1 MAAVSWLDRIR
12 RGPSI
17 EEALLAG
24 GVEEEEIE
32 RAAAVGGLELLA
44 IDRLL
49 DDAPRTLSQR
59 DIAERSGL
67 PVEDISQ
74 VWRALGFPHVEPDE
88 RIYTQADADITAM
101 VGSLLDRG
109 LTDEDLTLQMARVIG
124 QSLSRVAAAQ
134 VAVMVDRMSSRTEEE
149 RSGTPFEDR
158 TELLFEVMPGVLD
171 YVWRRHLEVEARR
184 RLAQLEGADPDAA
197 SATLVVGFADLVGFT
212 ALSQQIP
219 EDELAHVV
227 GRFES
232 VAADVVSSHGGRLVK
247 TIGDEVMF
255 AADTPIAGA
264 EIALGLSEQFR
275 AEEVV
280 SDVRVGMAYG
290 PVLQYEGDL
299 YGPVVN
305 LAHRIVGIAYPGSVV
320 VPEPLQQV
328 FDEEDRYDLVSIRA
342 HTLRDIGRV
351 PLWLLRR
358 TSEEMSLLDKAR
370 LRREIGRAWIEEHF
384 GTVLDLDFGQ
394 SGKARPPEP
403 EPAPAPDETSPTDAR
418 AHEGSTSP
426 PDP

>member
-1 MAAVSWLDRIR
+1 MNWLERLR

-24 GVEEEEIE
+24 GVEEEDIE

-49 DDAPRTLSQR
+49 DDSPRELSQR
-59 DIAERSGL
+59 DIAENTGL

-74 VWRALGFPHVEPDE
+74 VWRALGFPHVQPDE
-88 RIYTQADADITAM
+88 KVYTQADADITAM

-134 VAVMVDRMSSRTEEE
+134 VTVMVDRQA
-149 RSGTPFEDR
+149 DR
-158 TELLFEVMPGVLD
+158 TEDEASEAPFADRSELLFQVMPGVLE

-184 RLAQLEGADPDAA
+184 RLAQLEGAEEAET
-197 SATLVVGFADLVGFT
+197 SSVLVVGFADLVGFT
-212 ALSQQIP
+212 ALSQQLP

-227 GRFES
+227 GRFEA
-232 VAADVVSSHGGRLVK
+232 VAADVVSVHGGRLIK

-255 AADTPIAGA
+255 SADDPVTGA

-290 PVLQYEGDL
+290 SVLQYEGDL
-299 YGPVVN
+299 YGPIVN
-305 LAHRIVGIAYPGSVV
+305 MAHRIVGIAYPGSIV
-320 VPEPLQQV
+320 VPEGLHDALLDAGQ
-328 FDEEDRYDLVSIRA
+328 YDLVSIRA

-358 TSEEMSLLDKAR
+358 TQEEMSLLDKAR
-370 LRREIGRAWIEEHF
+370 LRREIGRAWIEERF
-384 GTVLDLDFGQ
+384 SSVFDVNLG
-394 SGKARPPEP
+394 SGEAKA
-403 EPAPAPDETSPTDAR
+403 APPDEDAE
-418 AHEGSTSP
+418 EG
-426 PDP
+426 

>member
-1 MAAVSWLDRIR
+1 MNFRDKLR
-12 RGPSI
+12 RQKSM

-24 GVEEEEIE
+24 GVPEDDIE

-49 DDAPRTLSQR
+49 EDEPRTLSQR
-59 DIAERSGL
+59 DIAEDAGL
-67 PVEDISQ
+67 PVEDVSQ

-88 RIYTQADADITAM
+88 KVYTQADADMTAM
-101 VGSLLDRG
+101 VSSLLDRG
-109 LTDEDLTLQMARVIG
+109 LTDADLTLQMARVIG
-124 QSLSRVAAAQ
+124 QSMSRVAAAQ
-134 VAVMVDRMSSRTEEE
+134 ITVMVERWAE
-149 RSGTPFEDR
+149 RSEVEIADEPFAER
-158 TELLFEVMPGVLD
+158 SELLLQVMPGVLE

-184 RLAQLEGADPDAA
+184 RLAQLEGAEDDEG

-219 EDELAHVV
+219 EEELAQVV
-227 GRFES
+227 GRFEA
-232 VAADVVSSHGGRLVK
+232 VAADVVSAHGGRLIK

-255 AADTPIAGA
+255 SADDCLAGA

-275 AEEVV
+275 AEEAV
-280 SDVRVGMAYG
+280 SDVRVGMALG

-320 VPEPLQQV
+320 VPEPIEQV
-328 FDEEDRYDLVSIRA
+328 LADDARFDLVSIRA

-358 TSEEMSLLDKAR
+358 TQEEMSLLDKAR
-370 LRREIGRAWIEEHF
+370 LRREIGRAWIEER
-384 GTVLDLDFGQ
+384 FGQ
-394 SGKARPPEP
+394 VFDINLGGSG
-403 EPAPAPDETSPTDAR
+403 SS
-418 AHEGSTSP
+418 STGE
-426 PDP
+426 

>member
-1 MAAVSWLDRIR
+1 MALHGHLQPPERGGGEGVSSFWERLR
-12 RGPSI
+12 RKPSV
-17 EEALLAG
+17 EEALRAG
-24 GVEEEEIE
+24 GVPQEEIE
-32 RAAAVGGLELLA
+32 HAAAVGGLELLA

-49 DDAPRTLSQR
+49 DDSPRTLSQR
-59 DIAERSGL
+59 DIAAESGIEL
-67 PVEDISQ
+67 EEVSR

-88 RIYTQADADITAM
+88 PVYTRADADMTVL

-109 LTDEDLTLQMARVIG
+109 LADADLTMQMARVIG

-134 VAVMVDRMSSRTEEE
+134 VAVTVDRQTKMPAEQVAGAPFAE
-149 RSGTPFEDR
+149 RV
-158 TELLFEVMPGVLD
+158 ELLFQFMPGVLE

-184 RLAQLEGADPDAA
+184 RLAQLEGADAEGEP
-197 SATLVVGFADLVGFT
+197 ATLVVGFADLVGFT

-219 EDELAHVV
+219 ESELAHVV
-227 GRFES
+227 GRFEE

-255 AADTPIAGA
+255 SADDIVAGA

-280 SDVRVGMAYG
+280 SDVRVGLAYG

-299 YGPVVN
+299 YGPIVN

-320 VPEPLQQV
+320 VPEPVEQALDADGR
-328 FDEEDRYDLVSIRA
+328 FTLHSIRA
-342 HTLRDIGRV
+342 HTLRDIGKV

-358 TSEEMSLLDKAR
+358 KEEEMSLLDKAR
-370 LRREIGRAWIEEHF
+370 LRREVGRAWIEERF
-384 GTVLDLDFGQ
+384 GTVLDRGVQ
-394 SGKARPPEP
+394 
-403 EPAPAPDETSPTDAR
+403 PAPPPTPAEDEADDA
-418 AHEGSTSP
+418 
-426 PDP
+426 

>member
-1 MAAVSWLDRIR
+1 VNWLDRL
-12 RGPSI
+12 RGRQSI

-24 GVEEEEIE
+24 GVEEEAIE

-49 DDAPRTLSQR
+49 EDAPRTLSQR
-59 DIAERSGL
+59 DIAEQAGL
-67 PVEDISQ
+67 EVEDVSR

-88 RIYTQADADITAM
+88 KVYTQADADMTAM

-134 VAVMVDRMSSRTEEE
+134 VTVMVDRQAARTEEE
-149 RSGTPFEDR
+149 AADAPFADRSDV
-158 TELLFEVMPGVLD
+158 LFQVMPGVLE

-184 RLAQLEGADPDAA
+184 RLAQLEGADGEEPT
-197 SATLVVGFADLVGFT
+197 ATVVVGFADLVGFT
-212 ALSQQIP
+212 ALSQQLP

-227 GRFES
+227 GRFEA
-232 VAADVVSSHGGRLVK
+232 VAADVVSVHGGRLIK

-255 AADTPIAGA
+255 SADDPVTGA

-299 YGPVVN
+299 YGPIVN
-305 LAHRIVGIAYPGSVV
+305 MAHRIVGIAYPGSVV
-320 VPEPLQQV
+320 VPEPIQHALAD
-328 FDEEDRYDLVSIRA
+328 DERFDLVSIRA
-342 HTLRDIGRV
+342 HTLRDIGKV

-370 LRREIGRAWIEEHF
+370 LRREIGRAWIEERF
-384 GTVLDLDFGQ
+384 GSVLDLGISTSAKPED
-394 SGKARPPEP
+394 SPEP
-403 EPAPAPDETSPTDAR
+403 ED
-418 AHEGSTSP
+418 
-426 PDP
+426 

>member
-1 MAAVSWLDRIR
+1 MNWLERLR

-24 GVEEEEIE
+24 GVEEEDIE

-88 RIYTQADADITAM
+88 KVYTQADADITAL

-134 VAVMVDRMSSRTEEE
+134 VTVMVDRQSERTDDE
-149 RSGTPFEDR
+149 RAEAPFADR
-158 TELLFEVMPGVLD
+158 SEMLFQVMPTVLE

-184 RLAQLEGADPDAA
+184 RLTQLEGAADDDSA
-197 SATLVVGFADLVGFT
+197 STVVVGFADLVGFT
-212 ALSQQIP
+212 ALSQQLP
-219 EDELAHVV
+219 EGELAHVV
-227 GRFES
+227 GRFEA
-232 VAADVVSSHGGRLVK
+232 VAADVVSVHGGRLIK

-255 AADTPIAGA
+255 SADDPVTGA

-275 AEEVV
+275 AEEAV
-280 SDVRVGMAYG
+280 SDVRVGLAYG

-299 YGPVVN
+299 YGPIVN
-305 LAHRIVGIAYPGSVV
+305 LAHRIVGIAYPGSIV
-320 VPEPLQQV
+320 VPEPMQAVLA
-328 FDEEDRYDLVSIRA
+328 ELERYDLVSIRA
-342 HTLRDIGRV
+342 HTLRDIGKV

-358 TSEEMSLLDKAR
+358 TQEEMSLLDKAR

-384 GTVLDLDFGQ
+384 GSMLDISLGAAATR
-394 SGKARPPEP
+394 K
-403 EPAPAPDETSPTDAR
+403 DEEQA
-418 AHEGSTSP
+418 EG
-426 PDP
+426 